1 MCGTVW
7 KFPHNQ
13 VFREVISDH
22 QAVNFV
28 PMEQVGAQS
37 VPCMRWNMSL
47 TFPTG
52 LAALELA

>member
-1 MCGTVW
+1 MFGTVW

-13 VFREVISDH
+13 VFTEVISGH

-28 PMEQVGAQS
+28 PIEQVGAQS
-37 VPCMRWNMSL
+37 VPCMRWNI
-47 TFPTG
+47 PHIPKG